1 MSYGQWLEL
10 VKEEFYKDKQV
21 AKRVKQDETAKEEFE
36 RYLKSCEAID
46 SIWRGYQ
53 DCVEEWEKNQE
64 RFTQKGATLESKA
77 RLAAHLTAHLLY
89 MMFERQIIY

>member
-46 SIWRGYQ
+46 SIWRGY
-53 DCVEEWEKNQE
+53 
-64 RFTQKGATLESKA
+64 
-77 RLAAHLTAHLLY
+77 
-89 MMFERQIIY
+89 